1 MLMTACVLISTLDE
15 FDTTPP
21 AADGGIT
28 SSSSGSLIGYRLDG
42 PSTVTVRTNV
52 PANIELVV
60 VRDST
65 FRDLVALDPIESTSP
80 RTTATLINEEPDRFI
95 VRVVASESGT
105 LSFHARSGSRVQ
117 SVQVKIVV
125 QPGPGELDPTFG
137 DGGILAFENGVIFG
151 SYVDVQG
158 RITLGASVATS
169 DGTVI
174 RLFRFLSS
182 GAPDP
187 LFGHTGKGQFD
198 LRVIDP
204 GKEIATNVAPS
215 GDNILISYGNKIE
228 KVSTANIH
236 EPFGDAGILEFPTSS
251 VVVHGSSSL
260 GLAVERRTDEITIS
274 RLNDD
279 GSFAKVFG
287 DNGAFRIPDLATSP
301 QRIDCVNVDEAEQ
314 VAYFGIYQQPDGFKF
329 YGFPANGS
337 SSTILELGDR
347 FGLSNTH
354 TGCAISPSRIGVLA
368 TYELLEVLKESGTTQ
383 SPSTVLEPGPVSIAM
398 DSADRFVI
406 AGTLRSQAPDG
417 GTPGTVGVV
426 RHLADGTLDS
436 TFHAKDRDFGAALPM
451 TGPAMVKIVPST
463 NAILVF
469 GQGAGNSNLIAR
481 VLP

>member
-21 AADGGIT
+21 AGDGGVT
-28 SSSSGSLIGYRLDG
+28 SSSSGNLIGYRIDG

-65 FRDLVALDPIESTSP
+65 FRDLVALDPIESTSS
-80 RTTATLINEEPDRFI
+80 RNTATLINEEPDRFI
-95 VRVVASESGT
+95 VRVVASENGT

-137 DGGILAFENGVIFG
+137 DGGIVAFENAVIFG

-158 RITLGASVATS
+158 RITLGTTVATAE
-169 DGTVI
+169 GTII
-174 RLFRFLSS
+174 RLFRFLAS

-187 LFGHTGKGQFD
+187 LFGNNGKGQFD

-204 GKEIATNVAPS
+204 GKEIATNIAPA

-228 KVSTANIH
+228 KISPANIH
-236 EPFGDAGILEFPTSS
+236 EVFGDGGILEFPNPG
-251 VVVHGSSSL
+251 VAVHGSPSL
-260 GLAVERRTDEITIS
+260 AISVERQPDEITIR
-274 RLNDD
+274 RLNED
-279 GSFAKVFG
+279 GTFATTFG
-287 DNGAFRIPDLATSP
+287 DKGAFRLADLATSP
-301 QRIDCVNVDEAEQ
+301 QRIDCVYVDEAQQ

-329 YGFPANGS
+329 TGFPANGS
-337 SSTILELGDR
+337 SSTVLELGDR

-368 TYELLEVLKESGTTQ
+368 TYELLEVLKESGTSQ
-383 SPSTVLEPGPVSIAM
+383 FPSTVLEPGPVSIAM
-398 DSADRFVI
+398 DSSDRFI
-406 AGTLRSQAPDG
+406 MAGTKRSVSTDG
-417 GTPGTVGVV
+417 GAPGTVGVV

-436 TFHAKDRDFGAALPM
+436 SFHAKDRDFGTTLPM
-451 TGPAMVKIVPST
+451 SAPAIVKIVPST
-463 NAILVF
+463 NAVLVF
-469 GQGAGNSNLIAR
+469 GQAPGNSNLIAR
-481 VLP
+481 LLP

>member
-21 AADGGIT
+21 VGDGGLT
-28 SSSSGSLIGYRLDG
+28 SSSSGSLIGYRIDG
-42 PSTVTVRTNV
+42 PSTVTVRPNV

-65 FRDLVALDPIESTSP
+65 FRDLVMLDPIESTSP
-80 RTTATLINEEPDRFI
+80 RTAATLINEEPDRFI

-117 SVQVKIVV
+117 SVQVNVVV
-125 QPGPGELDPTFG
+125 QPGPGELDPSFG
-137 DGGILAFENGVIFG
+137 DGGIVAFENAVIFG

-158 RITLGASVATS
+158 RITLGTMVATG
-169 DGTVI
+169 DGAVI
-174 RLFRFLSS
+174 RLFRFLPS

-204 GKEIATNVAPS
+204 GKEVATNIAPS
-215 GDNILISYGNKIE
+215 GDNILISFGNKIE
-228 KVSTANIH
+228 KVSTVNIH
-236 EPFGDAGILEFPTSS
+236 EPFGDGGILEFENSS
-251 VVVHGSSSL
+251 VVVHGSDSL
-260 GLAVERRTDEITIS
+260 ALAVERRPDEITIS

-287 DNGAFRIPDLATSP
+287 DNGAFRLADLATSP
-301 QRIDCVNVDEAEQ
+301 QRVDCVYVDEAQQ
-314 VAYFGIYQQPDGFKF
+314 VGYFGIYQYPDGFKF

-337 SSTILELGDR
+337 ASTVLELGDR

-398 DSADRFVI
+398 DSADRFI
-406 AGTLRSQAPDG
+406 MAGTLRSASSDG
-417 GTPGTVGVV
+417 SALGTVGVV

-436 TFHAKDRDFGAALPM
+436 SFHAKDRDFGAALLM

-463 NAILVF
+463 NAVLVF
-469 GQGAGNSNLIAR
+469 GQGPGNSNVIAR